1 MDIFLTSS
9 QQRQPTP
16 LKSTDDVLLI
26 NQVKAKRVS
35 ALQEIHR
42 RYARLVHASALGIL
56 KSKEEA
62 EDMTQE
68 IFLLLWHQC
77 RYDKSRGSFKNFLV
91 MKTRS
96 RSIDKLRSHQA
107 RHRIVQRL
115 RATAG
120 PRVSKNPIEQA
131 VQIQSAQSVREALST
146 LPPSEREVLKSA
158 YYEELSHTEIA
169 DQLDIPLGTV
179 KSRSRQALMKMRSA
193 LIEQER
199 A

>member
-9 QQRQPTP
+9 QQRQSTP
-16 LKSTDDVLLI
+16 LQSTDDVLLI
-26 NQVKAKRVS
+26 NQVKAKRVG

-68 IFLLLWHQC
+68 IFLLLWHHC

-91 MKTRS
+91 MKTKS

-107 RHRIVQRL
+107 RHRVVQRL
-115 RATAG
+115 SATAS
-120 PRVSKNPIEQA
+120 PRISKNPIEQA
-131 VQIQSAQSVREALST
+131 VQIQSAQSVRAALST
-146 LPPSEREVLKSA
+146 LPRGEREVLKSA
-158 YYEELSHTEIA
+158 YYEELSHAEIA

-179 KSRSRQALMKMRSA
+179 KSRSRQALRKMRSA
-193 LIEQER
+193 LIEQEK